1 MSTPVASLPARR
13 LHGWRLSAWAVVAAF
28 GAYFCMYGFRKPF
41 TAGKFEGEVI
51 WGLPPKDLF
60 VVAQV
65 FGYMVSKF
73 IGIPVIGSMDP
84 RRRVAALLGLIGLSH
99 LALLL
104 FAVAP
109 APWNGVCLFF
119 NGLPLG
125 MVFGLVMGFLE
136 GRRATEAL
144 AAGLCV
150 SFIVADGVVK
160 TVGETVMAE
169 FGVPEPWMPF
179 AAGCVFAGPLL
190 LFAWML
196 TRIPPPSAADV
207 DHRSARTPMTRADRR
222 RLFWRYAP
230 GLVMIVAMYLLVT
243 VLRSLRAD
251 FAPELWKSLG
261 YENPKWLF
269 TLTELLV
276 GAGVLVATGAAVL
289 IRDNRTAFFASLVT
303 SAVGFGLVAVALA
316 GHAGGWLGGFAFV
329 VLSGLGLYLPYV
341 SVHVSVFERLIA
353 MTRSVGNLG
362 FLMYLADSFGYLG
375 YVGLLVADKVFK
387 TTANKLELFTHGAWL
402 AVPASV
408 TLLIAA
414 AVYFARTT
422 SRQARR

>member
-1 MSTPVASLPARR
+1 MSPAGESPPAHW
-13 LHGWRLSAWAVVAAF
+13 LSGWKLSAWAVAAAF
-28 GAYFCMYGFRKPF
+28 GTYFCMYGFRKPF
-41 TAGKFEGEVI
+41 TAGKFEGADI
-51 WGLPPKDLF
+51 WGLTPKDLL
-60 VVAQV
+60 VVAHV
-65 FGYMVSKF
+65 CGYMVSKF
-73 IGIPVIGSMDP
+73 VGISVIAGMNP
-84 RRRVAALLGLIGLSH
+84 RWRVAALLGLIGFSH

-109 APWNGVCLFF
+109 APWNAACLFL

-150 SFIVADGVVK
+150 SFIVADGVTK
-160 TVGETVMAE
+160 TVGEAVMTE

-179 AAGCVFAGPLL
+179 AAGCVFALPLL

-207 DHRSARTPMTRADRR
+207 DHRSVRTPMTRADRR
-222 RLFWRYAP
+222 QLFRRYAP
-230 GLVMIVAMYLLVT
+230 GLVMLVAMYLLVT
-243 VLRSLRAD
+243 ILRSLRAD

-276 GAGVLVATGAAVL
+276 GFGVLVATGAAVL

-316 GHAGGWLGGFAFV
+316 GHAGGWLGGFWFV

-375 YVGLLVADKVFK
+375 YVGLLVADKLVGL
-387 TTANKLELFTHGAWL
+387 TADKLDLFLGGATL
-402 AVPASV
+402 AAPASV
-408 TLLIAA
+408 ALLAAA
-414 AVYFARTT
+414 AVYFRRTT
-422 SRQARR
+422 QAAG

>member
-1 MSTPVASLPARR
+1 
-13 LHGWRLSAWAVVAAF
+13 
-28 GAYFCMYGFRKPF
+28 
-41 TAGKFEGEVI
+41 
-51 WGLPPKDLF
+51 
-60 VVAQV
+60 
-65 FGYMVSKF
+65 MVSKF
-73 IGIPVIGSMDP
+73 VGISVIAGMNP
-84 RRRVAALLGLIGLSH
+84 RRRVVALLGLIGFAH
-99 LALLL
+99 LMLLL

-109 APWNGVCLFF
+109 APLNAACLFL

-150 SFIVADGVVK
+150 SFIVADGVTK
-160 TVGETVMAE
+160 TVGEAVMTE

-179 AAGCVFAGPLL
+179 AAGCVFALPLL
-190 LFAWML
+190 AFAWML

-207 DHRSARTPMTRADRR
+207 DHRSERTPMTRADRR
-222 RLFWRYAP
+222 QLFRRYAP

-243 VLRSLRAD
+243 ILRSLRAD

-276 GAGVLVATGAAVL
+276 GVGVLVATGAAVL
-289 IRDNRTAFFASLVT
+289 IRDNRTAFFAALVT
-303 SAVGFGLVAVALA
+303 SAVGFGLMAVALA
-316 GHAGGWLGGFAFV
+316 GHAGGWLGGFWFV

-375 YVGLLVADKVFK
+375 YVGVLVADKLVGR
-387 TTANKLELFTHGAWL
+387 TADKLDLFLGGATL
-402 AVPASV
+402 AAPVSV
-408 TLLIAA
+408 ALLAAA
-414 AVYFARTT
+414 AVYFRRTT
-422 SRQARR
+422 R

>member
-1 MSTPVASLPARR
+1 MSPAVEPPPVPWLS
-13 LHGWRLSAWAVVAAF
+13 GWKLSAWAVVAAF
-28 GAYFCMYGFRKPF
+28 GTYFCMYGFRKPF
-41 TAGKFEGEVI
+41 TAGKFEGADI
-51 WGLPPKDLF
+51 WGLTPKDLL

-65 FGYMVSKF
+65 CGYMVSKF
-73 IGIPVIGSMDP
+73 VGISVIAAMNP
-84 RRRVAALLGLIGLSH
+84 RWRVAALLGLIGVSH

-109 APWNGVCLFF
+109 APLNAVCLFL

-150 SFIVADGVVK
+150 SFIVADGVTK
-160 TVGETVMAE
+160 TVGEAVMTE

-179 AAGCVFAGPLL
+179 AAGCVFALPLL

-222 RLFWRYAP
+222 QLFRRYAP
-230 GLVMIVAMYLLVT
+230 GLVMLVAMYLLVT

-276 GAGVLVATGAAVL
+276 GVGVLVATGAAVL

-316 GHAGGWLGGFAFV
+316 GHAGGWLGGFWFV

-375 YVGLLVADKVFK
+375 YVGLLVMDKLVGMTADK
-387 TTANKLELFTHGAWL
+387 LDLFLGGATL
-402 AVPASV
+402 AAPVSV
-408 TLLIAA
+408 LLLIAA
-414 AVYFARTT
+414 AVYFRRTT
-422 SRQARR
+422 QSAG

>member
-1 MSTPVASLPARR
+1 MSPAGESPPAHW
-13 LHGWRLSAWAVVAAF
+13 LSGWKLSAWAVAAAF
-28 GAYFCMYGFRKPF
+28 GTYFCMYGFRKPF
-41 TAGKFEGEVI
+41 TAGKFEGADI
-51 WGLPPKDLF
+51 WGLTPKDLL
-60 VVAQV
+60 VVAHV
-65 FGYMVSKF
+65 CGYMVSKF
-73 IGIPVIGSMDP
+73 VGISVIAGMNP
-84 RRRVAALLGLIGLSH
+84 RWRVAALLGLIGFSH

-109 APWNGVCLFF
+109 APWNAACLFL

-150 SFIVADGVVK
+150 SFIVADGVTK
-160 TVGETVMAE
+160 TVGEAVMTE

-179 AAGCVFAGPLL
+179 AAGCVFALPLL

-222 RLFWRYAP
+222 QLFRRYAP
-230 GLVMIVAMYLLVT
+230 GLVMLVAMYLLVT
-243 VLRSLRAD
+243 ILRSLRAD

-276 GAGVLVATGAAVL
+276 GFGVLVATGAAVL

-316 GHAGGWLGGFAFV
+316 GHAGGWLGGFWFV

-375 YVGLLVADKVFK
+375 YVGLLVADKLVGL
-387 TTANKLELFTHGAWL
+387 TADKLDLFLGGATL
-402 AVPASV
+402 AAPASV
-408 TLLIAA
+408 ALLAAA
-414 AVYFARTT
+414 AVYFRRTT
-422 SRQARR
+422 QAAG

>member
-1 MSTPVASLPARR
+1 MTPAVESPPAPW
-13 LHGWRLSAWAVVAAF
+13 LSGWKLSAWAVAAAF
-28 GAYFCMYGFRKPF
+28 GTYFCMYGFREPF
-41 TAGKFEGEVI
+41 KAGSYTGGVI
-51 WGLPPKDLF
+51 WGLAAKDLF

-65 FGYMVSKF
+65 LGYMTSKF
-73 IGIPVIGSMDP
+73 IGISVIAGMNL
-84 RRRVAALLGLIGLSH
+84 RWRVPALLGLVGFAH

-109 APWNGVCLFF
+109 AGLKPVCLFL

-125 MVFGLVMGFLE
+125 MVFGLVLGFLE

-144 AAGLCV
+144 SAGLCV
-150 SFIVADGVVK
+150 SFIIAGGVTK
-160 TVGETVMAE
+160 TVGALLRDQL
-169 FGVPEPWMPF
+169 GVPEEWMPF
-179 AAGCVFAGPLL
+179 AAGAVFALPLL
-190 LFAWML
+190 VFAWML

-207 DHRSARTPMTRADRR
+207 DHRSERTPMSRADRR

-230 GLVMIVAMYLLVT
+230 GLVLIVAMYLLVT
-243 VLRSLRAD
+243 ILRSLRND
-251 FAPELWKSLG
+251 FAPELWKSFG
-261 YENPKWLF
+261 YENPDWLF

-276 GAGVLVATGAAVL
+276 GFGVLVATGAAVL

-375 YVGLLVADKVFK
+375 YVGLLVADKLVGL
-387 TTANKLELFTHGAWL
+387 TADKLDLFLGGATL
-402 AVPASV
+402 ATPVAV
-408 TLLIAA
+408 ALLAAA
-414 AVYFARTT
+414 AVYFRRTT
-422 SRQARR
+422 R